1 MKTFEEVK
9 SMMGTLK
16 DCLMTTEQFLEY
28 WENGTLTSYDGV
40 GEIHDGNVFITDAFD
55 DDIFD
60 FIREKASSM
69 TKEEFIQKYPY
80 VAWYNK

>member
-9 SMMGTLK
+9 SMMETFK

>member
-28 WENGTLTSYDGV
+28 WENGTLTAYDGV

-60 FIREKASSM
+60 FIREKASSI

>member
-40 GEIHDGNVFITDAFD
+40 GEIHDGNVFITDAFN

-60 FIREKASSM
+60 FIQEKASNM